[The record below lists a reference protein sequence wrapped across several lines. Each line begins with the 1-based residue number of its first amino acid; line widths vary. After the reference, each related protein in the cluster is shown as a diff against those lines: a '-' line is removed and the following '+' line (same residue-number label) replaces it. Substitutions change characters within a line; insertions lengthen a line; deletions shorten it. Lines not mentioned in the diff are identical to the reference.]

1 MEAAA
6 PPPSQGR
13 GCLTGCRHTPRLETA
28 HPASVSSR
36 CFLRLLTEELQKPF
50 PALFAPQFG
59 RDGLAAAGSVPPSL
73 PTPRPS
79 SETQLTLR
87 GGQRGPV
94 GYGTMCSLGCPPQRT
109 GRARSLGEGD
119 SEELAGLSGSW
130 SQSQAG
136 LSDRSQWYSL
146 TASGKATLWGGA
158 SHLSS
163 ASLEQALEV
172 FQERALATVG
182 QSCKLSPRLSPSPS
196 CKLSWRLPPG
206 YPPGYFAVYPAGY
219 PASHPG
225 G

>member
-1 MEAAA
+1 MVLWAN
-6 PPPSQGR
+6 
-13 GCLTGCRHTPRLETA
+13 
-28 HPASVSSR
+28 
-36 CFLRLLTEELQKPF
+36 
-50 PALFAPQFG
+50 
-59 RDGLAAAGSVPPSL
+59 
-73 PTPRPS
+73 
-79 SETQLTLR
+79 
-87 GGQRGPV
+87 
-94 GYGTMCSLGCPPQRT
+94 GTMCSLGCPPRRT

-136 LSDRSQWYSL
+136 LSDRSQRYSL

-196 CKLSWRLPPG
+196 CKLSWRLPQAILQAILQSTPQ
-206 YPPGYFAVYPAGY
+206 AIL
-219 PASHPG
+219 
-225 G
+225 